1 MACARLAGN
10 VRSTGRWPDARRTTR
25 PTTRFN
31 ACHASAIS
39 TMEQPRR
46 FPVHLPRLA
55 SGKPLRYLGRR
66 IIQAM
71 AANAAANFLLAERT
85 VPGKFV
91 VIRLAA
97 SDDERSEWEQE
108 FAESQE
114 AIEQEVLREA
124 ASRRYRIRSA
134 LEMDLFV
141 VTEAELEDEQQSLAA
156 AAAAAGADLREL
168 PEKLREQQE
177 LILTRST
184 RAVLIE
190 SDPPGAAVYVDG
202 RQMERVTPCLVND
215 LDLGEHSLR
224 LALPGHTLSESRF
237 QVEPDNNRRQR

>member
-91 VIRLAA
+91 VIRLAG
-97 SDDERSEWEQE
+97 SDDERAQWEQE
-108 FAESQE
+108 FADSRE

-124 ASRRYRIRSA
+124 ASRRYRLRSA
-134 LEMDLFV
+134 LEIELFIA
-141 VTEAELEDEQQSLAA
+141 TGAELDDDPEALGS
-156 AAAAAGADLREL
+156 AAAAAGTRVQEIL
-168 PEKLREQQE
+168 PGIREQQE
-177 LILTRST
+177 LILTRCT
-184 RAVLIE
+184 RM
-190 SDPPGAAVYVDG
+190 PG
-202 RQMERVTPCLVND
+202 RI
-215 LDLGEHSLR
+215 S
-224 LALPGHTLSESRF
+224 
-237 QVEPDNNRRQR
+237 